1 MSFKYAFSGIL
12 SAIKTERNLR
22 FHIVIANL
30 IAVFAY
36 FYGITRAE
44 WAILILTAFLVI
56 SAELFNTALEAAV
69 DTATDEIKE
78 SAKLAKDAAA
88 GGVLILAIVALLVG
102 FCLFGDFERIRE
114 TLVHIFTSPKILIP
128 CLLLGTLDIIFLIF
142 GGKNDKKI

>member
-1 MSFKYAFSGIL
+1 MSFKFAISGIL

-30 IAVFAY
+30 ICVFAY

-44 WAILILTAFLVI
+44 WAMLILTAFLVI

-78 SAKLAKDAAA
+78 SARLAKDVAA
-88 GGVLILAIVALLVG
+88 GSVLVLAIASLFVG
-102 FCLFGDFERIRE
+102 FCLFGDGKKIGAA
-114 TLVHIFTSPKILIP
+114 LVHIFSHPQILVP
-128 CLLLGTLDIIFLIF
+128 CLVLGALDILFLLF